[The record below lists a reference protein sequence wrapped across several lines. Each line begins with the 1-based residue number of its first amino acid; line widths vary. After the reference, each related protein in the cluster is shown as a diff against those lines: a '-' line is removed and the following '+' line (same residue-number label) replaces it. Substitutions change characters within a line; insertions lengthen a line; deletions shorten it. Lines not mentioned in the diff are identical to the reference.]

1 MKPHD
6 TFLELAAIAMDFPLA
21 SADRGR
27 LEQHLAGCAAC
38 GRTAHAYRA
47 DNLALSNLPPVTL
60 PERRGA
66 EILAAALHPP
76 VVRYPVRL
84 VAIAALLGLLLL
96 GSLAVGSEL
105 IRRFDDGDLSIVLPV
120 PSQAASPSAGPSASP
135 AAVEPAGRL
144 AVTHADPSGDRKVEL
159 LDLNGFVVTNLTPG
173 LGWDPAWLSDT
184 HLVYTCPRMDEALP
198 GICIVDV
205 TKPDELPQSL
215 LAEADR
221 PAPAPDGRSIAVHRG
236 MIDVGETWIMSA
248 DGSNPRLLR
257 SGWFPHW
264 SPDGAWLAGQTETPG
279 NAEVAI
285 VGADGE
291 GFRVLA
297 PGYDPAWSPTGRRIA
312 FAVVEGD
319 VASLRTVDV
328 SSGAVEILHTAPAGE
343 EVSAPEYLAEG
354 RITFV
359 QDGNVWIF
367 DSSGPRAIMSGHAIE
382 GSPSGDPLAVSPGG
396 SRIAF
401 TNGTGPEAIV
411 EIREINGGNEVY
423 PANGSGPVTQPVW
436 APAGSSSQPPDGT
449 PTGTAS
455 PGATPA
461 VGDDGQLGD
470 SWVAAQMPVVVGR
483 PVGRIEAVTAGGPGF
498 VAVGRGCLSN
508 GETPTCEG
516 VVWTSTDGKVWVRT
530 PAGDPTDTGAFF
542 STSGPEIGMFD
553 VAAGDPGI
561 VAIGY
566 AARPDLAATIWF
578 SSDNGASWERAK
590 IGGAGSTRVNAV
602 AWDGRS
608 FIIVGEDRS
617 QWDGTLEGMAKAK
630 ARAAV
635 WTSTDGHNYTRVPHS
650 EVFDVGDFID
660 TMEDPSTGGMNDV
673 VAGPAGLVA
682 VGSVCTAEPGGC
694 KAVAWTS
701 ADGSS
706 WELAVAM
713 RAPGDVAF
721 SSGLN
726 GVAASESGYIAVGD
740 DTMLMSADGRSWER
754 RAQMG
759 RLSEVVTVGTRFFG
773 TARYDDGQDIAVFD
787 SAGRLSFVDVGDPLP
802 GTVYNPAEWHF
813 AATQDVAVA
822 VGPAVETDDPMA
834 MVSVGK

>member
-6 TFLELAAIAMDFPLA
+6 TFLELAAISIDFPLT

-27 LEQHLAGCAAC
+27 LEQHLTTCAAC
-38 GRTAHAYRA
+38 GRTAHELRGDAMA
-47 DNLALSNLPPVTL
+47 FSHLPPITL

-66 EILAAALHPP
+66 EILAAAMHPP
-76 VVRYPVRL
+76 VVRNPVRL
-84 VAIAALLGLLLL
+84 LVVVALLGLLLL

-105 IRRFDDGDLSIVLPV
+105 LRRMDEDNLGVVLPV
-120 PSQAASPSAGPSASP
+120 PTASASPEAGPSGSPDASP
-135 AAVEPAGRL
+135 AV
-144 AVTHADPSGDRKVEL
+144 VSPSDTL
-159 LDLNGFVVTNLTPG
+159 VVTRGEGDARAIEILTPDG
-173 LGWDPAWLSDT
+173 RTTKLAAGWDPAWLSSDT
-184 HLVYTCPRMDEALP
+184 IIYTCLYPDGQP
-198 GICIVDV
+198 GICSVKLDV
-205 TKPDELPQSL
+205 LAEPQSL
-215 LAEADR
+215 IAGADR
-221 PAPAPDGRSIAVHRG
+221 PALAPDGRSVAIHRG

-257 SGWFPHW
+257 SGWFPQW
-264 SPDGAWLAGQTETPG
+264 SPDGAWLAGQPEG
-279 NAEVAI
+279 AAAQVAI
-285 VGADGE
+285 VGADGQ

-297 PGYDPAWSPTGRRIA
+297 PGYDPAWSPTGQHIA

-343 EVSAPEYLAEG
+343 EVSAPVYLAEG
-354 RITFV
+354 RIAFV

-367 DSSGPRAIMSGHAIE
+367 DSSGARAIMSGHAIE
-382 GSPSGDPLAVSPGG
+382 GSPSGDPLAVSPDG

-401 TNGTGPEAIV
+401 THGAGTEAIV

-423 PANGSGPVTQPVW
+423 PANGSGPVTQPAWV
-436 APAGSSSQPPDGT
+436 PAGRPSQPSDGT

-461 VGDDGQLGD
+461 VGGGGQLGD
-470 SWVAAQMPVVVGR
+470 SWVAAQMPVAVGR

-498 VAVGRGCLSN
+498 VAVGRGCV
-508 GETPTCEG
+508 GATPTCEG
-516 VVWTSTDGKVWVRT
+516 VVWTSTDGKAWLRT
-530 PAGDPTDTGAFF
+530 PAGDPTDTGAYF
-542 STSGPEIGMFD
+542 STSGGPEIGMFD

-578 SSDNGASWERAK
+578 SSDDGASWERAR
-590 IGGAGSTRVNAV
+590 IGDVGSTRVNAIT
-602 AWDGRS
+602 WDGRQ
-608 FIIVGEDRS
+608 FVMVGEDRS
-617 QWDGTLEGMAKAK
+617 QWDGTLKGMAKAT

-635 WTSTDGHNYTRVPHS
+635 WTSPDGRTWTRAPHTAAL
-650 EVFDVGDFID
+650 DVGEFQD

-694 KAVAWTS
+694 KAAAWTS
-701 ADGSS
+701 PDGSS
-706 WELAVAM
+706 WEREVAM

-726 GVAASESGYIAVGD
+726 GVAASDSGYIAVSD
-740 DTMLMSADGRSWER
+740 DTVVMSADGRSWER

-759 RLSEVVTVGTRFFG
+759 RLSEVVTIGTRFFG
-773 TARYDDGQDIAVFD
+773 TVQGDGWQEIVVFD
-787 SAGRLSFVDVGDPLP
+787 SEGKLSFVDVGDPLP
-802 GTVYNPAEWHF
+802 GSVYNPAEWHL
-813 AATQDVAVA
+813 AATSDIAVA
-822 VGPAVETDDPMA
+822 VGPAVGTDDPMA
-834 MVSVGK
+834 MVSVGKTAP